1 MFSFEAMPV
10 KFVGLLVL
18 FVWCTVWCVYELT
31 RPRQDNFQR
40 VSNSLHL
47 VMAVVMLLMVSRPVW
62 SAFVAVVPLPVVVA
76 FFAASTLWF
85 AGLLVRAR
93 RGSDRNILAH
103 FAGHTTMFAAMTW
116 HLAAMA
122 VKRPQMMPQ
131 PSGAPMGDMGHDMG
145 QPMGGAV
152 PDPAAWLA
160 SASAPGGILWVFALV
175 GVPFMTYLLVAGIL
189 DLRRAFRPL
198 AAVNDSCACGT
209 GCTCGP
215 DCACGPAHVRLDEVT
230 RELAMASVGSGPSS
244 EAVTH
249 AVAQPVGCH
258 EERPVGTPVYRMSAL
273 ADFAMNFG
281 MFWMS
286 TGLMTAL
293 LTFFSY
299 LSF

>member
-131 PSGAPMGDMGHDMG
+131 PSGSPMGDMGHDMG

-152 PDPAAWLA
+152 PDPAAWLGRMRAAGEANIRHA
-160 SASAPGGILWVFALV
+160 SSGGL
-175 GVPFMTYLLVAGIL
+175 
-189 DLRRAFRPL
+189 L
-198 AAVNDSCACGT
+198 AAYMAKHDL
-209 GCTCGP
+209 P
-215 DCACGPAHVRLDEVT
+215 LFERLAH
-230 RELAMASVGSGPSS
+230 
-244 EAVTH
+244 
-249 AVAQPVGCH
+249 
-258 EERPVGTPVYRMSAL
+258 
-273 ADFAMNFG
+273 
-281 MFWMS
+281 W
-286 TGLMTAL
+286 L
-293 LTFFSY
+293 LG
-299 LSF
+299 